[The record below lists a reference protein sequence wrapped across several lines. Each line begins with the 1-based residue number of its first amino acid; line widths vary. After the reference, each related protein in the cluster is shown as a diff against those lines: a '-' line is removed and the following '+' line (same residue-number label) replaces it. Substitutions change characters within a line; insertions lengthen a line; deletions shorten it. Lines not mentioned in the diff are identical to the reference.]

1 MIPVEG
7 HSNLFRDP
15 MSGAI
20 INKDNTNAG
29 IAKAAR
35 KKLKEDQVRLD
46 NMENELSEIKDLL
59 TKLLNKK
66 K

>member
-7 HSNLFRDP
+7 HANLFRDP
-15 MSGAI
+15 SSGAI
-20 INKDNTNAG
+20 INKDRTNAG

-35 KKLKEDQVRLD
+35 KKLKEDEVRLD
-46 NMENELSEIKDLL
+46 NVENQLSEIKDLL
-59 TKLLNKK
+59 TKLLEKK

>member
-15 MSGAI
+15 SSGAI
-20 INKDNTNAG
+20 INKDRTNAA

-35 KKLKEDQVRLD
+35 QKHKKDQARLD
-46 NMENELSEIKDLL
+46 NIETELSDIKDLL
-59 TKLLNKK
+59 TKLLKK
-66 K
+66 KK